1 MTVAAAS
8 DDNDDDDGG
17 GGGGD
22 DDDGDDNQV
31 DEIMSCNDEACAR
44 HSYHDR
50 TSQLSRAHVIETA
63 KYNISYVPFLPL
75 YITVRNI

>member
-8 DDNDDDDGG
+8 DDNDDDDDD
-17 GGGGD
+17 GD
-22 DDDGDDNQV
+22 DDDRDDNEV

-50 TSQLSRAHVIETA
+50 TS
-63 KYNISYVPFLPL
+63 
-75 YITVRNI
+75 